1 MIVISQRLVLFTELF
16 LMRKGI
22 IGVRCDLSVPS
33 HQRRHRRFR
42 CAEEA
47 AKVIL
52 FVSLC
57 IFE

>member
-33 HQRRHRRFR
+33 HTRQRHHRRFR

-52 FVSLC
+52 FV
-57 IFE
+57 